1 MRGRLWGVSID
12 DALLGETASMV
23 EMGCELSIVARE
35 LCVATTVVIMGASL
49 SGAFGTKSGIGL
61 MGVS

>member
-1 MRGRLWGVSID
+1 
-12 DALLGETASMV
+12 MV